1 MKNSLVLLFTLIIL
15 VISAISCSNR
25 QEVSESSVA
34 RIIKTLSADDMKGR
48 KSLRPEIEKA
58 ADFIVNQFRQI
69 GLTPVY
75 DDYRQDFTLYSIQPS
90 HSSVNINGNNIED
103 HLYFSVTHTD
113 SLILTLQDVSLKRID
128 NSDDFRDAFI
138 EFRNDNESSIIA
150 IGEEHIDWFNR
161 YRSYF
166 NRANRTLDFDQKP
179 NDLFIISDEPINS
192 AKIKIVNDVKSFELE
207 NIVGMIPG
215 KIEDEIVLFSAHY
228 DHIGIVKP
236 VEEDSV
242 VNGANDNAS
251 GVAGVIELARYFSSG
266 QKPERTLYFVGF
278 TAEEVGGYGSSYF
291 SEQIDPERI
300 TAMINIEMIGK
311 PAVEDENTAWI
322 TGFEKSSFGE
332 IFEENSPD
340 GFKFYPDPYPN
351 QNLFYRSDNTTL
363 ARKGVPAH
371 TISTTPID
379 VDQDYHQVT
388 DEFSTINIS
397 HATNTIRA
405 IASVSELIA
414 SGEATPTRI
423 PVEPD
428 NR

>member
-192 AKIKIVNDVKSFELE
+192 ANIKIVNDVRSFELE

-236 VEEDSV
+236 VEGDSV

-251 GVAGVIELARYFSSG
+251 GVAGVIELARYF
-266 QKPERTLYFVGF
+266 L
-278 TAEEVGGYGSSYF
+278 
-291 SEQIDPERI
+291 
-300 TAMINIEMIGK
+300 
-311 PAVEDENTAWI
+311 
-322 TGFEKSSFGE
+322 
-332 IFEENSPD
+332 
-340 GFKFYPDPYPN
+340 
-351 QNLFYRSDNTTL
+351 
-363 ARKGVPAH
+363 
-371 TISTTPID
+371 
-379 VDQDYHQVT
+379 
-388 DEFSTINIS
+388 
-397 HATNTIRA
+397 
-405 IASVSELIA
+405 
-414 SGEATPTRI
+414 
-423 PVEPD
+423 
-428 NR
+428 